1 MAFDIIQTI
10 DLSHSYGRR
19 LVLDRV
25 SLAVPPRCIFG
36 FLGPNGSGKTT
47 TIRLLLGLIRAP
59 AQTVKLFGQD
69 IGTHRLPILAR
80 IGALIESPTL
90 YPHLSGRDN
99 LQISRIARGLAPAS
113 VEMAL
118 SAVDLQADAARSVRT
133 YSLGMRQR
141 LGIALALLGDPE
153 LLILD
158 EPTNGLDPEGAYQVR
173 MLLTKLCNVHGKTI
187 FVSSHL
193 LNEMEKMITH
203 VAILD
208 KGRLLFQG
216 QIGTL
221 KETIAPIG
229 DNENTSRITSTASL
243 EDIFLNLTHR

>member
-1 MAFDIIQTI
+1 
-10 DLSHSYGRR
+10 
-19 LVLDRV
+19 VLDRV
-25 SLAVPPRCIFG
+25 SLTVPAGCIFG

-59 AQTVKLFGQD
+59 AQTVKLFGED

-80 IGALIESPTL
+80 VGALIESPTL
-90 YPHLSGRDN
+90 YPHLSGRNN
-99 LQISRIARGLAPAS
+99 LQISRIARGLPLAS

-118 SAVDLQADAARSVRT
+118 STVELADEAGRSVRT

-208 KGRLLFQG
+208 QGKLLFQG

-221 KETIAPIG
+221 KETVTTIEGEGNAAATIAA
-229 DNENTSRITSTASL
+229 ASL
-243 EDIFLNLTHR
+243 EDIFLNLTRR